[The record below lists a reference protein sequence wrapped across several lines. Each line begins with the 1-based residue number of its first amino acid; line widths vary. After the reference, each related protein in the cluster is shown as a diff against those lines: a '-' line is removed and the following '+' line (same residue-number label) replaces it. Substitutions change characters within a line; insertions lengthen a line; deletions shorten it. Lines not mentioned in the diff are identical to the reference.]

1 MRWRNEAPLN
11 HLSRPICFVNRARVY
26 AFPAKILVGRG
37 GVSLARGAR
46 SMFGVRLVG
55 IAGSDRTF
63 LSYNFALGHHHPT
76 THQIV
81 PAPGSPTP
89 TAEGQG
95 RAGDER
101 GAWRIEVIGRGGN
114 SEEQEQGSIAK
125 GSAHTHF
132 CETSSS
138 RAWVAWAWAKV

>member
-1 MRWRNEAPLN
+1 MCTLPCQN
-11 HLSRPICFVNRARVY
+11 I
-26 AFPAKILVGRG
+26 G
-37 GVSLARGAR
+37 GGGEVSLARGAR
-46 SMFGVRLVG
+46 SMFDVRLVG

-81 PAPGSPTP
+81 PVPGSPTP
-89 TAEGQG
+89 TDEGLG